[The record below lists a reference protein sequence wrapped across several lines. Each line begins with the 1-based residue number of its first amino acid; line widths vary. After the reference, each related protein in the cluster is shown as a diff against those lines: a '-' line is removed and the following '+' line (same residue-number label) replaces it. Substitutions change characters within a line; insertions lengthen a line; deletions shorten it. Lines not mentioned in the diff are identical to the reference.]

1 MPWKESTPVSERM
14 AFVTRLLG
22 GERMT
27 ELCAEYGISRK
38 TGYKFRERYEKWG
51 PAGLYDVSRRPRRS
65 PGRTPSEIE
74 QLLIEARLAHP
85 TWGPRKL
92 VAIVSRSH
100 RGITMPAPSTVG
112 GILARAGLVKSRR
125 RRNRVLRLGTVRSE
139 AVGPNDIWCAD
150 YKGQFRLGNG
160 RYCYP
165 LTVTDQ
171 ASRYIL
177 ACEGFEA
184 IDGEAA
190 RAVFEDRFG
199 RYGLPLAIR
208 TDNGAPF
215 ASTGLFGLTRLSA
228 FWLKLGIALERI
240 EPGKPQQN
248 GRHERMHR
256 TLKQETTRPAA
267 ATLLGQQERF
277 DEWTVTF
284 NETRPHEALEQKSPA
299 TVYAPSPRTYSMSGG
314 LQYPLHDEVRL
325 VSPSGH
331 VRLLRTNKHSAT
343 YLSAALGGER
353 VGIRELE
360 DGRWLVSFAS
370 LDLGRIDPGTMK
382 LVAPDQEATPDK

>member
-1 MPWKESTPVSERM
+1 MPWKASTPMSERM
-14 AFVTRLLG
+14 AFVSRLLN

-38 TGYKFRERYEKWG
+38 TGYKFRDRYAKLG
-51 PAGLYDVSRRPRRS
+51 PAGLYEISRRPRSS
-65 PGRTPSEIE
+65 PGTTPVEVQ
-74 QLLIEARLAHP
+74 QLLIGARRAHP

-92 VAIVSRSH
+92 IALLARSH
-100 RGITMPAPSTVG
+100 RGVPLPAPSTAG
-112 GILARAGLVKSRR
+112 GILARAGLVKPRHRR
-125 RRNRVLRLGTVRSE
+125 RRVTRLGIVRSE
-139 AVGPNDIWCAD
+139 ALEPNDVWCAD

-184 IDGEAA
+184 IDGGTA
-190 RAVFEDRFG
+190 RAVFEERFG

-208 TDNGAPF
+208 TDNGPPF
-215 ASTGLFGLTRLSA
+215 ASGGLFGLTRLSA
-228 FWLKLGIALERI
+228 YWLKLGIGLERI
-240 EPGKPQQN
+240 DPGKPQQN

-256 TLKQETTRPAA
+256 TLKHETTRPAA

-277 DEWTVTF
+277 DAWVSTF
-284 NETRPHEALEQKSPA
+284 NETRPHEALGQATPA
-299 TVYAPSPRTYSMSGG
+299 TVYSTSPRVFFSGSTTD
-314 LQYPLHDEVRL
+314 YPLHDEIRR

-331 VRLLRTNKHSAT
+331 IRLLRGRNRAT
-343 YLSAALGGER
+343 YLSPALGGEK

-360 DGRWLVSFAS
+360 DGTWLVTFAS
-370 LDLGRIDPGTMK
+370 LDLGRIDPRTMI
-382 LVAPDQEATPDK
+382 LVPADEDVNT

>member
-1 MPWKESTPVSERM
+1 MPWKASTPLSERM
-14 AFVTRLLG
+14 SFVTRLLC

-38 TGYKFRERYEKWG
+38 TGYKFKDRYEELG
-51 PAGLYDVSRRPRRS
+51 PAGLYEISRRPKSS
-65 PGRTPSEIE
+65 PGTTPIE
-74 QLLIEARLAHP
+74 VQQLVIDARRAHP

-92 VAIVSRSH
+92 VAIVARRH
-100 RGITMPAPSTVG
+100 RDVMLPAPSTVG
-112 GILARAGLVKSRR
+112 GILARAGLVKPRR
-125 RRNRVLRLGTVRSE
+125 RRNRMTRLGVIRSE
-139 AVGPNDIWCAD
+139 ALGPNDIWCAD

-184 IDGEAA
+184 IDGGTA
-190 RAVFEDRFG
+190 RAVFDDRFG

-228 FWLKLGIALERI
+228 YWLKLGIALERI
-240 EPGKPQQN
+240 DPGQPQQN

-256 TLKQETTRPAA
+256 TLKHETTRPAA

-277 DEWTVTF
+277 DAWVSTF
-284 NETRPHEALEQKSPA
+284 NETRPHEALGQEAPA
-299 TVYAPSPRTYSMSGG
+299 TVYKASSRAFAPGG
-314 LQYPLHDEVRL
+314 TPDYPLHDEVRR

-331 VRLLRTNKHSAT
+331 IRLLRGRNRAT
-343 YLSAALGGER
+343 YLSPAIGGER

-360 DGRWLVSFAS
+360 DGSWLVSFAS
-370 LDLGRIDPGTMK
+370 LDLGQIDPRTMT
-382 LVAPDQEATPDK
+382 LIAADHGATS

>member
-38 TGYKFRERYEKWG
+38 TGYKFKDRYETLG
-51 PAGLYDVSRRPRRS
+51 PAGLYEISRRPKNS
-65 PGRTPSEIE
+65 PGRTPIE
-74 QLLIEARLAHP
+74 VQLLLIAARRAHP

-92 VAIVSRSH
+92 VAIVARSH
-100 RGITMPAPSTVG
+100 RDVMLPAPSTVG
-112 GILARAGLVKSRR
+112 GILARAGLVKPRR
-125 RRNRVLRLGTVRSE
+125 RRNRMTRLGVSRSE
-139 AVGPNDIWCAD
+139 ALGPNDVWCAD

-184 IDGEAA
+184 IDGSTA
-190 RAVFEDRFG
+190 RAVFDDRFG
-199 RYGLPLAIR
+199 RYGLPVAIR

-228 FWLKLGIALERI
+228 YWLKLGIALERI
-240 EPGKPQQN
+240 DPGKPQQN

-256 TLKQETTRPAA
+256 TLKHETTRPAA

-277 DEWTVTF
+277 DTWVSTF
-284 NETRPHEALEQKSPA
+284 NETRPHEALGQEAPA
-299 TVYAPSPRTYSMSGG
+299 TVYKASPRAYVPSGTTD
-314 LQYPLHDEVRL
+314 YPLHDEVRR

-331 VRLLRTNKHSAT
+331 IRLLRGRNRAT
-343 YLSAALGGER
+343 YLSPAIGGER

-360 DGRWLVSFAS
+360 DGSWLVSFAS
-370 LDLGRIDPGTMK
+370 LDLGRIDPRTMT
-382 LVAPDQEATPDK
+382 LIAADHDATT

>member
-1 MPWKESTPVSERM
+1 MPWKASTPVSERM
-14 AFVTRLLG
+14 AFVTRLLE

-27 ELCAEYGISRK
+27 DLCEEYGISRK
-38 TGYKFRERYEKWG
+38 TGYKFRDRFETLG
-51 PAGLYDVSRRPRRS
+51 PVGLYEVSRRPKSS
-65 PGRTPSEIE
+65 PGSTPVEIKK
-74 QLLIEARLAHP
+74 LLIEARQRHP

-92 VAIVSRSH
+92 VAIVARAH
-100 RGITMPAPSTVG
+100 GGLVLPAPSTVG
-112 GILARAGLVKSRR
+112 GILARAGLVKPRR
-125 RRNRVLRLGTVRSE
+125 RRGRVTRLGAVRSE

-150 YKGQFRLGNG
+150 YKGQFRLGTG

-184 IDGEAA
+184 IDGGTA
-190 RAVFEDRFG
+190 RAVFDDRFG
-199 RYGLPLAIR
+199 RYGLPMAIR

-215 ASTGLFGLTRLSA
+215 ASTGLFGLTQLSA
-228 FWLKLGIALERI
+228 YWLKLGIALERI

-277 DEWTVTF
+277 DAWVSTF
-284 NETRPHEALEQKSPA
+284 NETRPHEALGQEAPA
-299 TVYAPSPRTYSMSGG
+299 AVYKVSPRTIVPGKPVE
-314 LQYPLHDEVRL
+314 YPLHDEIRL

-331 VRLLRTNKHSAT
+331 IRLLRGRNRVT
-343 YLSAALGGER
+343 YLSPAIGGEN
-353 VGIRELE
+353 VGIRELP
-360 DGRWLVSFAS
+360 DGSWLVSFAS
-370 LDLGRIDPGTMK
+370 LDLGRIDPNTMT
-382 LVAPDQEATPDK
+382 LVVGDNEATSC